1 MNGSVPRRHGGRSF
15 DPVLGALAAAALAS
29 IAVLLATPVPTGV
42 VDAVQAAVWVLFAW
56 LCRQVV
62 AKPRLA
68 PSARRFW
75 RCIAVGGLVFA
86 LGNLVTLFGGFGRP
100 PRSESAVIVWTL
112 LVAVGVAI
120 LGWAM
125 FAFPLDLA
133 CRARAR
139 LRLDVAAIMVA
150 FAMLAWHLCVPGG
163 TPPPNTA
170 RLYVTVLASAMALLA
185 VFGAVKLLIS
195 GSAPFTPGAGVALG
209 AGVVIGSWSV
219 LHLLNMHAS
228 DIRLLN
234 AAQLA
239 AALLF
244 AVAARVQYLQMAVKP
259 SGLTKRR
266 RPAYSRLPYV
276 AVAATQVLLLAE
288 IWREG
293 LSFRSWGMV
302 IGAGAVVTLVLCRQ
316 NLAFADNAQLL
327 DRLRHQEKRF
337 RSLVQHASD
346 LTLLVD
352 ADGLV
357 RYASP
362 ALRDLL
368 GVDPQQAVGRP
379 LTSMLRHDDVAAV
392 EKLLADVIADPAG
405 SVRRQLQAH
414 HVDGS
419 TRWGEALAT
428 NRLEEAD
435 VSGVIINIRDVTEA
449 RTLQDLLRHQA
460 THDELTGL
468 PNRALLNE
476 KARQLRREPV
486 RQEAVL
492 LLDLD
497 DFKAVNDELG
507 HPVGDQLL
515 VVVAD
520 RLRRCVRPTDTVARL
535 GGDEFVVLL
544 TGTTVEGAVA
554 TARRILSALAESVLI
569 DGHQLSARASIGIA
583 VGSDVQFDALL
594 RDADIAMYE
603 AKRDGSGIQVHAA
616 PRGVDGVLPDATPSR
631 GVPIK

>member
-1 MNGSVPRRHGGRSF
+1 ML
-15 DPVLGALAAAALAS
+15 DPVLGALAAVAFVSLAAL
-29 IAVLLATPVPTGV
+29 LLAPVPTGV
-42 VDAVQAAVWVLFAW
+42 VDAVQVAVWAFFAW
-56 LCRQVV
+56 LCRQVG
-62 AKPRLA
+62 AQPRTA
-68 PSARRFW
+68 PAVRRFW
-75 RCIAVGGLVFA
+75 RCIAVAGLVFA
-86 LGNLVTLFGGFGRP
+86 AGNLVTLVGGFRRP
-100 PRSESAVIVWTL
+100 PQDENAVIVWTL

-125 FAFPLDLA
+125 YAFPLDTMA

-163 TPPPNTA
+163 SAPPHTA
-170 RLYVTVLASAMALLA
+170 RLYVTVLASVMALLA

-195 GSAPFTPGAGVALG
+195 GSAPFTPGAGVALA

-228 DIRLLN
+228 DARLLN

-244 AVAARVQYLQMAVKP
+244 AAAARVQCLQMAAKP
-259 SGLTKRR
+259 SGLTRRR
-266 RPAYSRLPYV
+266 RPAHSRLPYV
-276 AVAATQVLLLAE
+276 AVAATQVLLVAE
-288 IWREG
+288 VWREG
-293 LSFRSWGMV
+293 LTFRSWGMV
-302 IGAGAVVTLVLCRQ
+302 VGAGTVVTLVMCRQ

-327 DRLRHQEKRF
+327 HRLRHQEKRF
-337 RSLVQHASD
+337 RSLVQHSSD

-352 ADGLV
+352 ADGVV

-368 GVDPQQAVGRP
+368 GVEPRRAVGRP
-379 LTSMLRHDDVAAV
+379 LTSLLGPDDAPAV
-392 EKLLADVIADPAG
+392 EKLLADVVADPTG

-414 HVDGS
+414 HVDGA

-428 NRLEEAD
+428 NRLDEAD

-476 KARQLRREPV
+476 KARQLQHEPL

-507 HPVGDQLL
+507 HSVGDQLL

-544 TGTTVEGAVA
+544 TGTTVQGAVA
-554 TARRILSALAESVLI
+554 TARRILGALAEPVMI
-569 DGHQLSARASIGIA
+569 DGHRLTARASIGIA
-583 VGSDVQFDALL
+583 VGSDEQFDALL

-603 AKRDGSGIQVHAA
+603 AKRDGSGIRVHAR
-616 PRGVDGVLPDATPSR
+616 PPSVDGVRPDATAS
-631 GVPIK
+631 GVVPLP

>member
-1 MNGSVPRRHGGRSF
+1 MSI
-15 DPVLGALAAAALAS
+15 GAL
-29 IAVLLATPVPTGV
+29 LLALVPAGV
-42 VDAVQAAVWVLFAW
+42 VDAVQAAVWLLFAW

-62 AKPRLA
+62 AKRRIA
-68 PSARRFW
+68 PAARRFW
-75 RCIAVGGLVFA
+75 RSIAVAGLVFA
-86 LGNLVTLFGGFGRP
+86 VGNLVTLTGGLARP
-100 PRSESAVIVWTL
+100 PQNERAVILWTL

-120 LGWAM
+120 MGWAM
-125 FAFPLDLA
+125 YAFPMVMP

-139 LRLDVAAIMVA
+139 LRLDVAAVMVA
-150 FAMLAWHLCVPGG
+150 FAMLAWHLCMPGG
-163 TPPPNTA
+163 SAPLHTA
-170 RLYVTVLASAMALLA
+170 RLYVTVLASVMALLA

-209 AGVVIGSWSV
+209 AGVVIGAWSV
-219 LHLLNMHAS
+219 LHLLNLKES
-228 DIRLLN
+228 DARLLN

-239 AALLF
+239 SALLF
-244 AVAARVQYLQMAVKP
+244 AVAARAQFLQMAARP

-266 RPAYSRLPYV
+266 RPAHSRLPYV
-276 AVAATQVLLLAE
+276 AVAATQLMLVAE
-288 IWREG
+288 VWRSG
-293 LSFRSWGMV
+293 LSLRGWGMV
-302 IGAGAVVTLVLCRQ
+302 VGAGTVVTLVMCRQ

-352 ADGLV
+352 ADGVV

-368 GVDPQQAVGRP
+368 GVDPRHAVGRP
-379 LTSMLRHDDVAAV
+379 LSGLLRPDDAPAV
-392 EKLLADVIADPAG
+392 EKMLADVLADPAG

-414 HVDGS
+414 HADGS
-419 TRWGEALAT
+419 IRWGEALAT
-428 NRLEEAD
+428 NRLQEPD
-435 VSGVIINIRDVTEA
+435 VAGVIINIRDVTEA
-449 RTLQDLLRHQA
+449 RSLQDLLRHQA

-476 KARQLRREPV
+476 KARQPRPEAV

-497 DFKAVNDELG
+497 DFKTVNDELG
-507 HPVGDQLL
+507 HQVGDQLL

-520 RLRRCVRPTDTVARL
+520 RLRGCVRPTDTVARL

-544 TGTTVEGAVA
+544 TGTTVAGAVA
-554 TARRILSALAESVLI
+554 TARRILSALAEPATI
-569 DGHQLSARASIGIA
+569 DGHRLSARASIGIA
-583 VGSDVQFDALL
+583 IGSDKQFDALL

-603 AKRDGSGIQVHAA
+603 AKRNGTGIEVHTA
-616 PRGVDGVLPDATPSR
+616 PGVDGVLPDATASGAAKP
-631 GVPIK
+631 

>member
-1 MNGSVPRRHGGRSF
+1 MNGSVPQRHGGRVL
-15 DPVLGALAAAALAS
+15 DPVLGALAAVSLVSIGAL
-29 IAVLLATPVPTGV
+29 LLAVVPAGV
-42 VDAVQAAVWVLFAW
+42 VDAVQAAVWLLFAW

-62 AKPRLA
+62 AKRRIA
-68 PSARRFW
+68 PAARRFW
-75 RCIAVGGLVFA
+75 RGIAVAGLVFA
-86 LGNLVTLFGGFGRP
+86 VGNLVTLFGGLARP
-100 PRSESAVIVWTL
+100 PQNERAVILWTL

-125 FAFPLDLA
+125 YAFPLVMP

-139 LRLDVAAIMVA
+139 LRLDVAVIMVA
-150 FAMLAWHLCVPGG
+150 LVMLAWHLCVPGG
-163 TPPPNTA
+163 SAPLHTA

-185 VFGAVKLLIS
+185 AFGAVKLLIS
-195 GSAPFTPGAGVALG
+195 GTAPFTPGAGVALG
-209 AGVVIGSWSV
+209 AGVVLGAWSV
-219 LHLLNMHAS
+219 LHLLNLQAS
-228 DIRLLN
+228 EARLLN

-239 AALLF
+239 SALLF
-244 AVAARVQYLQMAVKP
+244 AVAARAQYLQMAARP

-266 RPAYSRLPYV
+266 RPAHSRLPYL
-276 AVAATQVLLLAE
+276 AVAATQLMLVAE
-288 IWREG
+288 VWRSG
-293 LSFRSWGMV
+293 LSLRGWGMV
-302 IGAGAVVTLVLCRQ
+302 IGAGTVVTLVMFRQ

-352 ADGLV
+352 ADGVV

-368 GVDPQQAVGRP
+368 GVDPRRAVGRP
-379 LTSMLRHDDVAAV
+379 LTGLLRPDDAPAV
-392 EKLLADVIADPAG
+392 EKLLADVLADPAG
-405 SVRRQLQAH
+405 SVRRQVRAH

-419 TRWGEALAT
+419 IRWGEALAT
-428 NRLEEAD
+428 NGLQEPD
-435 VSGVIINIRDVTEA
+435 VAGVIINIRDVTEA
-449 RTLQDLLRHQA
+449 RSLQDLLRHQA

-476 KARQLRREPV
+476 KARQPRPEAP

-507 HPVGDQLL
+507 HQTGDQVL

-544 TGTTVEGAVA
+544 TGTTAAGAVA
-554 TARRILSALAESVLI
+554 TARRILSALAEPAMI
-569 DGHQLSARASIGIA
+569 DGHRLSARASIGIA
-583 VGSDVQFDALL
+583 IGSDKQFDALL

-603 AKRDGSGIQVHAA
+603 AKRNGTGIEVHTA
-616 PRGVDGVLPDATPSR
+616 PGVLPGATASGAGRP
-631 GVPIK
+631 